1 MNEDSSS
8 NFKAN
13 LSYTPSDDFLIYGQ
27 WAEGFRLGAPQSLLT
42 PSCVADSNGLYDSIS
57 GTKIPVPGSVSPD
70 ELENFEMG
78 LKTRIADD
86 RISLNASI
94 YRINWDG
101 MPVQT
106 GLACGVSVI
115 VNAGESKSEGVEIE
129 SRVLL
134 ADNLK
139 LDLSASYS
147 EATLTQDAPGLG
159 AGAVNGADL
168 PGSADF
174 NFSLGLEYDFSVKGI
189 EAFARLDYS
198 YVGEYFSN
206 FTEIGQNA
214 GDYGLVNLKIGGAL
228 EDVSAD
234 VFINNLLNTDDY
246 TWIESFSSQFGFSR
260 AYQLRPRTI
269 GINLAYQF

>member
-1 MNEDSSS
+1 MTE
-8 NFKAN
+8 
-13 LSYTPSDDFLIYGQ
+13 
-27 WAEGFRLGAPQSLLT
+27 
-42 PSCVADSNGLYDSIS
+42 
-57 GTKIPVPGSVSPD
+57 
-70 ELENFEMG
+70 
-78 LKTRIADD
+78 
-86 RISLNASI
+86 
-94 YRINWDG
+94 
-101 MPVQT
+101 
-106 GLACGVSVI
+106 
-115 VNAGESKSEGVEIE
+115 
-129 SRVLL
+129 
-134 ADNLK
+134 
-139 LDLSASYS
+139 
-147 EATLTQDAPGLG
+147 DAPGLG
-159 AGAVNGADL
+159 AGAVSGANL

-174 NFSLGLEYDFSVKGI
+174 NFNLGIEYDFSIKDI
-189 EAFARLDYS
+189 DAFARLDYS